1 MLKHF
6 LVIKITMSQQY
17 TLSWLGH
24 VILLLLCQ
32 RVAPFTIEDGSRLI
46 PVTAARLVLLAA

>member
-1 MLKHF
+1 
-6 LVIKITMSQQY
+6 MSQQY

>member
-24 VILLLLCQ
+24 VILLLLL
-32 RVAPFTIEDGSRLI
+32 APFTIEDGSRLI